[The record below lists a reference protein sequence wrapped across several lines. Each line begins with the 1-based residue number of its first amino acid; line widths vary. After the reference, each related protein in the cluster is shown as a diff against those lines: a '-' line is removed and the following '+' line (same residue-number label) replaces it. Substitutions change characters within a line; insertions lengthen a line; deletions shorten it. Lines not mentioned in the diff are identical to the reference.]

1 MRKEE
6 LTFSAL
12 DCLFDTL
19 KTHGKSFTPSFW
31 STVST
36 QILFPI
42 FNILRSSST
51 DNTARFKSH
60 EDMSVWLSTTLISA
74 LRNMIDLWTVYFEV
88 MQEYLDGL
96 LDILV
101 ACICQG
107 KSIRVDEVD
116 ERREIVLPRRL
127 ADKQKTILL
136 LESVL
141 HVSNNSSSPMSE
153 NSLRP
158 NGRASYP
165 PSSSYSQLQLHISCL
180 IRNCMRRLNLIIWMN
195 QMVSRPGR

>member
-1 MRKEE
+1 M
-6 LTFSAL
+6 LSAL

-31 STVST
+31 NTICT

-74 LRNMIDLWTVYFEV
+74 LRNMIDLWTEYFEV

-107 KSIRVDEVD
+107 KLRVLST
-116 ERREIVLPRRL
+116 RRDSLDPSLPCSKMEIVEKSLPRF
-127 ADKQKTILL
+127 
-136 LESVL
+136 VL
-141 HVSNNSSSPMSE
+141 MCRKRYLSSNRYIMLPTTS
-153 NSLRP
+153 
-158 NGRASYP
+158 
-165 PSSSYSQLQLHISCL
+165 
-180 IRNCMRRLNLIIWMN
+180 
-195 QMVSRPGR
+195 

>member
-1 MRKEE
+1 MESERGPKR

-31 STVST
+31 STIST

-107 KSIRVDEVD
+107 KSVDSS
-116 ERREIVLPRRL
+116 RREER
-127 ADKQKTILL
+127 D
-136 LESVL
+136 
-141 HVSNNSSSPMSE
+141 
-153 NSLRP
+153 
-158 NGRASYP
+158 
-165 PSSSYSQLQLHISCL
+165 HISFIRERWL
-180 IRNCMRRLNLIIWMN
+180 I
-195 QMVSRPGR
+195 SRKRYTCSNRYFMFPTTP